1 MFLLAHSFLASVV
14 IIVIKKYNTNA
25 TESIM
30 YLRIL
35 IMGERRISIQVCVY
49 MWYSSSLLSMVNDYD
64 KLVDYGKLWT
74 KSMSHFCCL
83 NHLIVF
89 GI

>member
-1 MFLLAHSFLASVV
+1 
-14 IIVIKKYNTNA
+14 
-25 TESIM
+25 
-30 YLRIL
+30 
-35 IMGERRISIQVCVY
+35 
-49 MWYSSSLLSMVNDYD
+49 LSMVNNYD